1 MFPNADSVYGILL
14 TVESNSGPRQAHCM
28 PGKYTAGSLCDSTC
42 FLFCCH
48 FSLPVVGCMSTWV
61 CLRDEYV
68 PLEVWACVEH
78 ASDRTHVFDCDL
90 GAKPSATSPPHWGM
104 QGGSKYR
111 KACSLFNNSFYLL
124 QSTMQKYRVVVIASD
139 AISRAG
145 LCISPDPNYRTGF
158 ALSSKRMQAEA
169 ISGVDSSWNLVR
181 VE

>member
-1 MFPNADSVYGILL
+1 
-14 TVESNSGPRQAHCM
+14 
-28 PGKYTAGSLCDSTC
+28 
-42 FLFCCH
+42 
-48 FSLPVVGCMSTWV
+48 MSTWV

-68 PLEVWACVEH
+68 PLEVWAGVEH
-78 ASDRTHVFDCDL
+78 ASDCTHVFDCDLGAKL

-169 ISGVDSSWNLVR
+169 MSGVDSSWNLVR
-181 VE
+181 VESKWRKRGETTNDRQGMRRGGGGYWLITLEYRSLPRGPFRG